1 MSSNTPSSDFFY
13 KLPKSRQHIIA
24 LLVLFVVP
32 FILFY
37 ATTLGGKELQRH
49 DITQWR
55 GAAESIIEYRAEF
68 GEEPLWA
75 SNMFGGMPSFVIS
88 TLPQTVHLDYFSRFF
103 RDIYPAFQYWVLL
116 GGMYFFLT
124 LMGFRSLTALFASLM
139 YGLTSYFAVIIIAG
153 HTSKFFALAL
163 IPWMF
168 SGYWLI
174 AKTKA
179 KLWGL
184 LIFTAAMA
192 LEVRAGHIQITYY
205 FIYLLGFLWLY
216 DGWLLLKE
224 KSYKKFAII
233 TGFLVLGGL
242 MGAFGNAERMLSQQE
257 YAKHSTRGGSAITNT
272 DGLDSNYAFLWS
284 QGISETLTIFMPNIY
299 GGASPDYWGPKTST
313 SGPHYFGALSLLLLI
328 LALSRVREKQM
339 YVFFGAGALGI
350 LFAWGENFAF
360 FNQLA
365 FDIIPL
371 YNKFRAPETW
381 LVLPAFAFSVVAAY
395 ALAWLLD
402 RTDKTERSF
411 KQVQSPVIITAV
423 LFVGIFL
430 HVNSFDFKKDG
441 EVERIASQI
450 AQQNRVNPQNPQ
462 VIQQANNFVNTRLVP
477 GREEKAKSDLLRF
490 GIILVIGGGVVYLLY
505 TSRIAT
511 GLAGLILVTTIG
523 GDMILVGQRYMPET
537 SLVNSNVGAEET
549 ILSKKRDLDQFLI
562 DNTDSGEGYPYRV
575 LPLLDNAFSNS
586 EPSYYY
592 PSLGGY
598 SAAKLSLAQDV
609 FMVNENPLFS
619 GSQGINLDLLRVLN
633 TKYITYTPGLNLA
646 GLTPVFQSNS
656 GVVYE
661 VSNVLPK
668 AFFADSTVTANS
680 PNEAYELIYSGRTDF
695 SKMAIV
701 EGFDAETYMDST
713 STVEVLTY
721 NYGAEMSFNLKRS
734 EPGFLVISEIFYDDG
749 WVALLNGEEVQIH
762 KTNYLLRGI
771 QIPAGEHTLELDFRP
786 RSFYGGVMLSRI
798 SLGFQLGLLLLI
810 GFLKFRKKPEEGEE

>member
-1 MSSNTPSSDFFY
+1 M
-13 KLPKSRQHIIA
+13 
-24 LLVLFVVP
+24 
-32 FILFY
+32 
-37 ATTLGGKELQRH
+37 QRH

-55 GAAESIIEYRAEF
+55 GAAQSILDYRAEF
-68 GEEPLWA
+68 DEEPLWA
-75 SNMFGGMPSFVIS
+75 ANMFGGMPSFVIS
-88 TLPQTVHLDYFSRFF
+88 TLPQTVHLDYFARFF
-103 RDIYPAFQYWVLL
+103 RKIYPAFQYWVLL
-116 GGMYFFLT
+116 GGMYFFLI
-124 LMGFRSLTALFASLM
+124 LMGFRPLTALFGSLM
-139 YGLTSYFAVIIIAG
+139 YGLSSYFAVIIIAG

-163 IPWMF
+163 IPWLF
-168 SGYWLI
+168 AGYWLI

-184 LIFTAAMA
+184 LLFTAAMA

-205 FIYLLGFLWLY
+205 FMFLLAPLWIY
-216 DGWLLLKE
+216 DGWLLFKD
-224 KSYKKFAII
+224 KSYKQFAII
-233 TGFLVLGGL
+233 TAFLVAGGL
-242 MGAFGNAERMLSQQE
+242 MGVSGNAERTLSQQE
-257 YAKHSTRGGSAITNT
+257 YAKHSTRGGSALDGTTGLNT
-272 DGLDSNYAFLWS
+272 NYAFLWS

-299 GGASPDYWGPKTST
+299 GGASPDYWGPKSST

-339 YVFFGAGALGI
+339 YIFFGAGILGI
-350 LFAWGENFAF
+350 FFAWGENFAF

-371 YNKFRAPETW
+371 FNKFRAPETW
-381 LVLPAFAFSVVAAY
+381 LVVPAFAFSIVATY
-395 ALAWLLD
+395 AVAWLLD
-402 RTDKTERSF
+402 HTDEAKKSFSTVRTPLI
-411 KQVQSPVIITAV
+411 VTAV

-450 AQQNRVNPQNPQ
+450 AQQNRVSPQNPQ

-505 TSRIAT
+505 TSRLSA
-511 GLAGLILVTTIG
+511 GLAGLILVTTIS
-523 GDMILVGQRYMPET
+523 GDMILVGQRYIPET
-537 SLVNSNVGAEET
+537 SLVDSNVGAETT
-549 ILSKKRDLDQFLI
+549 ILSKKRDLDQFLV
-562 DNTDSGEGYPYRV
+562 DNVDSGNGYSYRV

-598 SAAKLSLAQDV
+598 SAAKLSLIQDV
-609 FMVNENPLFS
+609 FFNNGNPFFS
-619 GSQGINLDLLRVLN
+619 GAQGINIDLLRVLN
-633 TKYITYTPGLNLA
+633 TKYLTYTPGLNIS
-646 GLTPVFQSNS
+646 GLTPAFQSNS

-668 AFFADSTVTANS
+668 AFFVDSTVVVNS
-680 PNEAYELIYSGRTDF
+680 PTEAYELLYPGRTNF
-695 SKMAIV
+695 SEVAIV
-701 EGFDAETYMDST
+701 ENFEPTTSIDST
-713 STVEVLTY
+713 SSVEVASY

-749 WVALLNGEEVQIH
+749 WIALLDGEEVQIH

-771 QIPAGEHTLELDFRP
+771 QVPEGEHTLELDFRP
-786 RSFYGGVMLSRI
+786 RSFYGGVILARI
-798 SLGFQLGLLLLI
+798 SLGFQLGLLLLL